1 MKTLLLAGVVGAL
14 IAVVA
19 AQAGLWLFAGAE
31 LGMLGMTVLAGVA
44 SALAGVRLAR
54 GGRRAARPA
63 RAPKAPKASA
73 AERGTVKWFNRNK
86 GYGFIAR
93 DSGGEIFVHHR
104 FVGGPAG
111 GRGSLKEGDRV
122 SFVAVSRSKGWQ
134 AEQVALADS

>member
-1 MKTLLLAGVVGAL
+1 MKPLVPAGVVGAL

-19 AQAGLWLFAGAE
+19 AQAGLWLFGGAA

-54 GGRRAARPA
+54 GARRGARPA
-63 RAPKAPKASA
+63 RAPKAPKAA

-93 DSGGEIFVHHR
+93 DGGGEIFVHHR

-134 AEQVALADS
+134 AEQVALADG

>member
-1 MKTLLLAGVVGAL
+1 MKTLVLAGVVGAL

-19 AQAGLWLFAGAE
+19 TQAGLWLFAGAE

-54 GGRRAARPA
+54 GGRRAKRPA
-63 RAPKAPKASA
+63 RAPKASA

-93 DSGGEIFVHHR
+93 DGGGEIFVHHR

-134 AEQVALADS
+134 AEQVALADG